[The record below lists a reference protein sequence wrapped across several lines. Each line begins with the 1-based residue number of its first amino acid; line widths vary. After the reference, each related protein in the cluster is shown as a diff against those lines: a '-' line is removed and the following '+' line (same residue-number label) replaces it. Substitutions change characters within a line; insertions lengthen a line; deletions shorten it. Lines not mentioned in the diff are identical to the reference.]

1 MADTKADTKGTEA
14 AELQAAA
21 NDHIEKALDTIMQ
34 AASGLNAKID
44 IVTVEQANQK
54 SEIEAI
60 KNTPRKLS
68 PPTLLPLG
76 PPLGN
81 YENDNFGDDQGLPDA
96 HELDAPASRKSTDRR
111 NSYITSSMLSGIE
124 KKTVIPGPVDVGV
137 TVLQVQKNVPAHYQV
152 DVVSIPKLVEA
163 KQNQQVFISEN
174 GQNKT
179 LVFFYTTEALKL
191 MIKSEET
198 LSTPLAHFLN
208 LATIYTMTDEDIE
221 IIIARLVRDKYTT
234 TRDALVKTVMGMAPQ
249 LKAYS
254 MSWSFSIV
262 GYDRQ
267 LHSRVVEW
275 IKKMRQGWELLI
287 QGVTDREKQS
297 WIKERYGSVQN
308 PRMLRVFIDGL
319 GEYGDNFV
327 RLLDEEKLKKMDS
340 VMEFLDA
347 LEAVDKKMCA
357 KALQLR
363 REDGPN
369 EAFTPLKDLRHQ
381 MVRTPAPVDKFGGGN
396 SDKFGG
402 QSEPRIFR
410 PQEKSPQFGRPNY
423 PSMPSYGSN
432 NHGSAPNSRGYQ
444 PRQSALEEV
453 DLDMSYASE
462 PGSAP
467 VMPFAVPGDEDDDD
481 DAEFRFDAD
490 LAAMM
495 GRANTAMSSG
505 GKALFDHKAKSP
517 GDPAKP
523 CFAYY
528 RGKCD
533 GKCGGYSHDD
543 VMMEKLA
550 FKQLEDIYVSRFGG
564 RERTQRNLE
573 KIIATT
579 LHVQLNPPQM
589 PASRARVSILTGEPN
604 ENPGSL
610 IPIGSAKPSGD
621 DPLDY

>member
-1 MADTKADTKGTEA
+1 MSEKEAQAKGTEA
-14 AELQAAA
+14 ADLQAAA
-21 NDHIEKALDTIMQ
+21 NANIERALDTIMQ
-34 AASGLNAKID
+34 AVSGLNAKID
-44 IVTVEQANQK
+44 VVTVEQANQK

-60 KNTPRKLS
+60 KNTPRKPS

-76 PPLGN
+76 PP
-81 YENDNFGDDQGLPDA
+81 FGDEQDLLDTDG
-96 HELDAPASRKSTDRR
+96 LDAPASRRSTARR
-111 NSYITSSMLSGIE
+111 DSYITTSMLLGVE
-124 KKTVIPGPVDVGV
+124 KKTVIPGPVDASV
-137 TVLQVQKNVPAHYQV
+137 TVLQVQKNVPAHYLI
-152 DVVSIPKLVEA
+152 DVVSIPKLIEA

-174 GQNKT
+174 GQQKT
-179 LVFFYTTEALKL
+179 LVFFYTTDALKL

-221 IIIARLVRDKYTT
+221 YIIARLVRDRYTM
-234 TRDALVKTVMGMAPQ
+234 TRNGLVKTLMGMVPQ
-249 LKAYS
+249 LKAYNT
-254 MSWSFSIV
+254 SWLFSIV
-262 GYDRQ
+262 GYDKQ

-275 IKKMRQGWELLI
+275 IKKMHQGWELLI

-308 PRMLRVFIDGL
+308 PGMLRVLLDGL

-327 RLLDEEKLKKMDS
+327 RLLDEEKIKKMDS
-340 VMEFLDA
+340 VTEFLDA
-347 LEAVDKKMCA
+347 LEAIDEKMCA
-357 KALQLR
+357 RALQLR

-369 EAFTPLKDLRHQ
+369 EEFTPLKDLRQQ
-381 MVRTPAPVDKFGGGN
+381 MVRTPAPVAKFINSNSDKFGGSN

-432 NHGSAPNSRGYQ
+432 NHGLAPNSRGYQ

-621 DPLDY
+621 DPSDY

>member
-1 MADTKADTKGTEA
+1 MSENQAQAKGAEA
-14 AELQAAA
+14 ANVEFAAA
-21 NDHIEKALDTIMQ
+21 NATIEKALDTLLH
-34 AASGLNAKID
+34 AVSVLTTKID
-44 IVTVEQANQK
+44 MVTVEQANQK
-54 SEIEAI
+54 NEIATI
-60 KNTPRKLS
+60 KNTPGKPS
-68 PPTLLPLG
+68 PPLLLSLG

-111 NSYITSSMLSGIE
+111 NSYITSSMLSGVE

-287 QGVTDREKQS
+287 HGVTEREKQS
-297 WIKERYGSVQN
+297 WIKERYGSPPN
-308 PRMLRVFIDGL
+308 PGMLRVLIDGL

-357 KALQLR
+357 RVLQLR

-369 EAFTPLKDLRHQ
+369 ETFTPLKDLRHQ
-381 MVRTPAPVDKFGGGN
+381 MVRTPAPDAKFINSN

-402 QSEPRIFR
+402 NNSDKFGGNNSDKFSGQSEQRVFR

-432 NHGSAPNSRGYQ
+432 NHGSAPNSRGYH

-550 FKQLEDIYVSRFGG
+550 FKQLEDIYVSCS
-564 RERTQRNLE
+564 T
-573 KIIATT
+573 
-579 LHVQLNPPQM
+579 
-589 PASRARVSILTGEPN
+589 
-604 ENPGSL
+604 
-610 IPIGSAKPSGD
+610 
-621 DPLDY
+621 